1 MGSDIITFIGY
12 LKNVVMKALK
22 THLKAV
28 ALFFFFFQGC
38 TVYKST
44 SVTLEEAVRAETVTR
59 VKTNENETHKYDR
72 VNLENNYYYGLI
84 YKIGDDIKVRLDEN
98 KINKVQVKDKTM
110 SIIKTIGIP
119 VCIIGAGFG
128 IFAYGMSR

>member
-1 MGSDIITFIGY
+1 
-12 LKNVVMKALK
+12 MKALK
-22 THLKAV
+22 IHLKAV
-28 ALFFFFFQGC
+28 ALFFSILIFFQGC

-72 VNLENNYYYGLI
+72 VSLENNYYYGLI

-98 KINKVQVKDKTM
+98 KINKVQIKNKTN
-110 SIIKTIGIP
+110 STLSTIGSLTLLIG
-119 VCIIGAGFG
+119 VMSGLLFIGIGAL
-128 IFAYGMSR
+128 